1 MQFCRRFY
9 EDVKTII
16 VLVSVS
22 SCPEVRRV
30 TRSAQSPAGSQETPS
45 SLTGDHVSVDR
56 ATSVIRVLEKQI
68 SVVVKVWDIATSV
81 IRVLE

>member
-1 MQFCRRFY
+1 MQFY
-9 EDVKTII
+9 KDIKTII
-16 VLVSVS
+16 VFVSVS

-56 ATSVIRVLEKQI
+56 ATSVIRVLEYQI
-68 SVVVKVWDIATSV
+68 NVVVKVYRIHQLKACS
-81 IRVLE
+81 